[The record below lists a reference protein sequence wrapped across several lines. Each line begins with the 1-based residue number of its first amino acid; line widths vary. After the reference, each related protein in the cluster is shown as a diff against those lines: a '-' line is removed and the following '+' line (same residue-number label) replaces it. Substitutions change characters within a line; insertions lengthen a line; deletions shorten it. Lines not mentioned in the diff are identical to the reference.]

1 MKNETKKFDERTKE
15 RTENYQEIVIT
26 HLVDAK
32 CYENKNTDAD
42 TFSYFP
48 FQKSKRKKK
57 YNLKLCIDKTAR
69 KKKCRLIASI
79 PEHRRGVIIGKK
91 ALQMINI
98 LIAIADRRRLNTIHL
113 NAMLTIFHYRPE
125 TTTTNHKSKEAKKKK
140 TVFFLSF
147 ESGNRIIFNEAFYT
161 WQYTWHACK

>member
-32 CYENKNTDAD
+32 CYENKKHRCRHIQL
-42 TFSYFP
+42 FSI
-48 FQKSKRKKK
+48 SKIKKEKK

-140 TVFFLSF
+140 TVFFSLIWKW
-147 ESGNRIIFNEAFYT
+147 E
-161 WQYTWHACK
+161 